1 MRLGE
6 ALRNFL
12 SPQRRAQ
19 EMIIS
24 GSEVGSGAQ
33 SDVTINDEVATK
45 VAAVKRCL
53 QIKCGTV
60 ASLGLN
66 LLKRQKASIDD
77 RYYFEE
83 DTSDLAWLLSH
94 RPNDK
99 MSAYDFLFNMIYLK
113 EMTGNSYIYPLYEGG
128 EIKQLILL
136 SPNSVTEDKE
146 NLYLDVHDTVNNIY
160 NSQCL
165 RSDLIIIRNMS
176 MDGGYTGI
184 STLHF
189 AANTIGI
196 SYKTDQQQKSMFT
209 PGSMLR
215 GFITGDSAVQQGF
228 GRLQD
233 KQLKDVS
240 AQIRTAIR
248 SGSWLNYLPGTMK
261 YVPTGISAADMQ
273 LLESKKFTVAE
284 ICRFFDVPPEQ
295 VFQET
300 STNYKGSENS
310 QTVFMTSTLIPM
322 LRQIENEFEDKLIPR
337 SMAKK
342 YRVRF
347 NLDNYYQSDITSK
360 ANYYQKMVQSGAL
373 TPNEVREQE
382 GRAPIEGGDEVFIS
396 CNVAPITSAKIKGE
410 TQPAVQ
416 PNDPQADPNKSL
428 DGKNQ
433 NTK

>member
-261 YVPTGISAADMQ
+261 YVPTGISAFNPRAHEGRD
-273 LLESKKFTVAE
+273 
-284 ICRFFDVPPEQ
+284 
-295 VFQET
+295 
-300 STNYKGSENS
+300 
-310 QTVFMTSTLIPM
+310 STLIPM